1 MRLIDCTYFTKGE
14 RIIQNAPATP
24 TPIEQNQIA
33 VKNTIDGFILS
44 LQDEFLCGMV
54 GYTVMKLLLAY
65 AETGAMEEGDEDYDA
80 ELSYLLDAVKEP
92 FADFVMYRILR
103 ATITHATTTGTVQ
116 LQSGNAFVNPELL
129 MVQNWNNMVKRV
141 RQFFGE
147 CDEHVRSYS
156 VVVDENFMTPI
167 NGMNL

>member
-33 VKNTIDGFILS
+33 VKNTIDGFIVS

-54 GYTVMKLLLAY
+54 GYTVMKLLLVY
-65 AETGAMEEGDEDYDA
+65 AETGAMEEGDDDYDA

-116 LQSGNAFVNPELL
+116 LQMVSLAWAPAGMPSTTTAFLPGV
-129 MVQNWNNMVKRV
+129 
-141 RQFFGE
+141 
-147 CDEHVRSYS
+147 SI
-156 VVVDENFMTPI
+156 TPVTPSK
-167 NGMNL
+167 MS